1 MASDEASESR
11 ATKQMLYVGIIP
23 DFGEGILLAP
33 SDRAYAAAFPALEV
47 SGTVSVPDGQVLQQI
62 DHSQAGFE

>member
-1 MASDEASESR
+1 
-11 ATKQMLYVGIIP
+11 MLCVGIIP